1 MESQCDCVECREIR
15 AVVDEPS
22 ADVWLHSHH
31 RWSGSG
37 PSTRYGSAAFA
48 DALQVVSRLT
58 PARVRQNDNARR
70 ISHYL
75 ESRPMKR
82 LGWFLVD
89 AIQTA
94 VLVAFGIFATIVAL
108 LLIILACGLIG
119 LLFGAV

>member
-1 MESQCDCVECREIR
+1 
-15 AVVDEPS
+15 
-22 ADVWLHSHH
+22 
-31 RWSGSG
+31 
-37 PSTRYGSAAFA
+37 
-48 DALQVVSRLT
+48 
-58 PARVRQNDNARR
+58 
-70 ISHYL
+70 
-75 ESRPMKR
+75 MKR